1 VRRDYAYPVRV
12 AADRFPDHVA
22 FAYRDD
28 HWTYRE
34 LDRATDRLAAA
45 FARRGM
51 AGERVLLLLNNH
63 PTTVLTYLALA
74 RAGAVAVPVNPKL
87 LAHEIAFVADDCGAA
102 AIVADAAF
110 APGAAE
116 LARGCASV
124 QRLLVVNAAEAG
136 DADERIEDLGAEPDE
151 PIAPVDP
158 DAVALIVYTSGT
170 SGVPKGVART
180 HDANLWACVNSMLG
194 QTRFADD
201 VEVFV
206 LPLFGIAFIF
216 QVMPMLMA
224 GGTVVLCGGF
234 DPARTWE
241 LLERHRAT
249 RVFLAPTM
257 IDSMLALDGHAD
269 RDVSTLRVLNTA
281 YEFPERV
288 RTAATE
294 RFGEILAY
302 MYGLT
307 EAQLCCSTPA
317 QFAQDPTNA
326 GHPMGLMRIRVVDD
340 EHRPLDTGA
349 VGEITLDAP
358 SVMAGYHG
366 REDATEEALVD
377 GWLYTGD
384 LGYLDERGR
393 VHVVGR
399 KKSMIKTGGFSV
411 DPVEVENALLAY
423 PGVREAAVVGVA
435 DEHWG
440 EQVVAFA
447 SPADA
452 LAGAEGE
459 VLAFLK
465 SRIAA
470 YKCPKRLGLL
480 PELPKNA
487 TGKIE
492 RARLRALAE
501 QGEGAA

>member
-1 VRRDYAYPVRV
+1 
-12 AADRFPDHVA
+12 
-22 FAYRDD
+22 
-28 HWTYRE
+28 
-34 LDRATDRLAAA
+34 
-45 FARRGM
+45 
-51 AGERVLLLLNNH
+51 
-63 PTTVLTYLALA
+63 
-74 RAGAVAVPVNPKL
+74 
-87 LAHEIAFVADDCGAA
+87 
-102 AIVADAAF
+102 
-110 APGAAE
+110 
-116 LARGCASV
+116 
-124 QRLLVVNAAEAG
+124 
-136 DADERIEDLGAEPDE
+136 
-151 PIAPVDP
+151 
-158 DAVALIVYTSGT
+158 
-170 SGVPKGVART
+170 
-180 HDANLWACVNSMLG
+180 
-194 QTRFADD
+194 
-201 VEVFV
+201 
-206 LPLFGIAFIF
+206 
-216 QVMPMLMA
+216 
-224 GGTVVLCGGF
+224 
-234 DPARTWE
+234 
-241 LLERHRAT
+241 
-249 RVFLAPTM
+249 
-257 IDSMLALDGHAD
+257 
-269 RDVSTLRVLNTA
+269 
-281 YEFPERV
+281 V